1 MRDRPLTTKKQF
13 VLLIVVPDE
22 LSEKLD
28 QLDVLTVQ
36 LAHDPELPVVIEQR
50 QFALDVY
57 FVYVVCAYVASSSL
71 TTRSLR

>member
-1 MRDRPLTTKKQF
+1 M
-13 VLLIVVPDE
+13 
-22 LSEKLD
+22 
-28 QLDVLTVQ
+28 LTVQ

-57 FVYVVCAYVASSSL
+57 FVYVVYAYLASSGL

>member
-22 LSEKLD
+22 LSQKLG
-28 QLDVLTVQ
+28 QLDVLTVR
-36 LAHDPELPVVIEQR
+36 LARDPELPAVIEQR

-57 FVYVVCAYVASSSL
+57 FVYVVCAYLVSSGLS
-71 TTRSLR
+71 TKSLR

>member
-22 LSEKLD
+22 LSEKLG

-36 LAHDPELPVVIEQR
+36 LAQDAELPMVIE
-50 QFALDVY
+50 
-57 FVYVVCAYVASSSL
+57 
-71 TTRSLR
+71 

>member
-36 LAHDPELPVVIEQR
+36 LAHDRELPVVIEQR

-57 FVYVVCAYVASSSL
+57 FDYVVYACLASSGL
-71 TTRSLR
+71 IAKLLR